1 MSFLGALLAGFLAG
15 YLILGL
21 RKVCDKLPEA
31 LEKIAPVLIYPV
43 VGVLLMGLC
52 MTFIVETIMGGINT
66 GLNNALT
73 GMGNSSKVILELIL
87 SGMMALIWVVSFKFF

>member
-43 VGVLLMGLC
+43 VGVSLWDLYDLYCRADHGWYQYR
-52 MTFIVETIMGGINT
+52 I
-66 GLNNALT
+66 
-73 GMGNSSKVILELIL
+73 K
-87 SGMMALIWVVSFKFF
+87 